1 MDFALDEQQLAF
13 QAGVA
18 ELLANRFD
26 TAAVRAAYDDPDFS
40 GHPEKLWAE
49 ISDQGWLAITV
60 PAELDGLGLGL
71 VDAQIVARGIGAG
84 TVPGPWLVS
93 TLAIEAI
100 RLAGSAEQQAQWL
113 PKLATGELIGTHA
126 LEQSV
131 DLDGDRVTGRLLRV
145 EHAAVAGIL
154 VVADRS
160 GRLGLVDL
168 QGTGVQL
175 TAQAQYD
182 LTTRFS
188 IVELD
193 SAPVHLLDADRRP
206 EVLRRATVLTA
217 AELVGAARESHN
229 RTVAYDKQRVQFGHP
244 VGSFQAIKHELANL
258 HVAVTMAEQA
268 VLYAA
273 HALDQ
278 SNPDAELAVSVA
290 KAKAS
295 RAAKDA
301 TAAMIQF
308 TGGIAFTWEHEAHH
322 YFKRVKRQAA
332 TFGDAA
338 AHQERI
344 AALLLDTEPV
354 GG

>member
-1 MDFALDEQQLAF
+1 
-13 QAGVA
+13 
-18 ELLANRFD
+18 
-26 TAAVRAAYDDPDFS
+26 
-40 GHPEKLWAE
+40 
-49 ISDQGWLAITV
+49 
-60 PAELDGLGLGL
+60 
-71 VDAQIVARGIGAG
+71 
-84 TVPGPWLVS
+84 
-93 TLAIEAI
+93 
-100 RLAGSAEQQAQWL
+100 
-113 PKLATGELIGTHA
+113 
-126 LEQSV
+126 
-131 DLDGDRVTGRLLRV
+131 
-145 EHAAVAGIL
+145 
-154 VVADRS
+154 
-160 GRLGLVDL
+160 
-168 QGTGVQL
+168 
-175 TAQAQYD
+175 
-182 LTTRFS
+182 
-188 IVELD
+188 
-193 SAPVHLLDADRRP
+193 
-206 EVLRRATVLTA
+206 VLRRATVLTA